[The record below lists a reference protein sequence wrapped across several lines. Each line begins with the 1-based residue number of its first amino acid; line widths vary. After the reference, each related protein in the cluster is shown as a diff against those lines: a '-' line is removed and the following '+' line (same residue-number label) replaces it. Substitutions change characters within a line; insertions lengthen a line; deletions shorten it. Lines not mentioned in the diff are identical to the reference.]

1 MGNALY
7 ILLLTDIYDRW
18 LHGILM
24 WISEGKSPLEMSRC
38 IWKLFMCMETSYDI
52 LLENTTV
59 DHFEDLILVVNKVL
73 KRLTNINTEVGLEEC
88 ERYSPGLE

>member
-1 MGNALY
+1 
-7 ILLLTDIYDRW
+7 
-18 LHGILM
+18 
-24 WISEGKSPLEMSRC
+24 
-38 IWKLFMCMETSYDI
+38 METSYDI